1 MLMAFKKISFEESLE
16 HSPLSEDEL
25 EELKQELESNSYY
38 HPFSTDID
46 PCGKPLL
53 DRANRGGYIWQ
64 PEKS

>member
-38 HPFSTDID
+38 HPFD
-46 PCGKPLL
+46 CKK
-53 DRANRGGYIWQ
+53 Y
-64 PEKS
+64 